1 MQMGDCGSTSLG
13 ESQSGYHL
21 RMQSPVPG
29 SERSGTARRCCQNQ
43 SLNQIWSLKTTVVAK
58 VDEKQL
64 PQTRTLLTT
73 SGDLLFVS
81 REEADLC
88 RGRKQEINLCRGR
101 KQEIDLCRG
110 RKQEITPSSKSGSV
124 ALEMKGLVTAATGDV
139 IDMAADIVEK
149 RKVAPLADA
158 EAVIAGRQRG
168 RRLLCYHLIARR
180 EENISVLWL

>member
-1 MQMGDCGSTSLG
+1 MGDCGSTSLG

-73 SGDLLFVS
+73 GGDLLFNNV
-81 REEADLC
+81 RRFTFFVLGVDRHLA
-88 RGRKQEINLCRGR
+88 
-101 KQEIDLCRG
+101 
-110 RKQEITPSSKSGSV
+110 
-124 ALEMKGLVTAATGDV
+124 
-139 IDMAADIVEK
+139 IVENLIL
-149 RKVAPLADA
+149 VGPLPF
-158 EAVIAGRQRG
+158 G
-168 RRLLCYHLIARR
+168 RRETEGLRFL
-180 EENISVLWL
+180 